1 MKKIVLSLL
10 LVAGFATF
18 TSCSKETFDPQ
29 ANVNQNINVTS
40 PTSGGNYILG
50 ATTAGTTAV
59 TVKWTGADF
68 GYNAAVKY
76 TLQIIKATATN
87 YDMAGVFVLGD
98 YNGIGTEFTKVL
110 TQRQL
115 NNAMLAAGGTI
126 GASGSYKMRVIG
138 QPNTQ
143 QATSTNGVM
152 SVSQEVS
159 FMATAYNTFDEFDR
173 IYVPGNF
180 GGASGFVDWTP
191 SNAPKL
197 YSANNNGNYE
207 GFVWMNNTAPEF
219 KFTPVP
225 SWTGDKGESSSSG
238 NFSGTLGTA
247 SNIKA
252 AGGAGA
258 YFFTVNFMG
267 NAYTM
272 TKCQI
277 AIIGAATPN
286 GWGTPT
292 YLTYDLNPTSQYFR
306 MYVSPTNLSLT
317 ADEFLIRLKDDW
329 SMKMGTT
336 TGNTGTV
343 TATTANNIKLN
354 GGNMKVPSAGS
365 YKVVLDVSNSA
376 NYNLRLV
383 P

>member
-180 GGASGFVDWTP
+180 GGAS
-191 SNAPKL
+191 
-197 YSANNNGNYE
+197 E
-207 GFVWMNNTAPEF
+207 
-219 KFTPVP
+219 
-225 SWTGDKGESSSSG
+225 
-238 NFSGTLGTA
+238 
-247 SNIKA
+247 
-252 AGGAGA
+252 
-258 YFFTVNFMG
+258 
-267 NAYTM
+267 
-272 TKCQI
+272 
-277 AIIGAATPN
+277 IGRAH
-286 GWGTPT
+286 
-292 YLTYDLNPTSQYFR
+292 
-306 MYVSPTNLSLT
+306 V
-317 ADEFLIRLKDDW
+317 
-329 SMKMGTT
+329 
-336 TGNTGTV
+336 
-343 TATTANNIKLN
+343 
-354 GGNMKVPSAGS
+354 
-365 YKVVLDVSNSA
+365 
-376 NYNLRLV
+376 
-383 P
+383 